1 MLQCNIMILRRNK
14 RGIGLWLRI
23 PPRRIEVQKT
33 YLSIAAAALISIAG
47 ATAGFAAELPTFEAK
62 GLPISAAQ
70 VGVLGAADVREQS
83 PVSTATA
90 SPHQLSVLTP
100 RTTRTA
106 ETAAPTPT
114 TGRAI
119 R

>member
-1 MLQCNIMILRRNK
+1 M
-14 RGIGLWLRI
+14 
-23 PPRRIEVQKT
+23 QKT
-33 YLSIAAAALISIAG
+33 YLSIAAAAMISIAG

-106 ETAAPTPT
+106 ETAAPAPT
-114 TGRAI
+114 TSRAI

>member
-1 MLQCNIMILRRNK
+1 M
-14 RGIGLWLRI
+14 
-23 PPRRIEVQKT
+23 QKT
-33 YLSIAAAALISIAG
+33 YLSTVAAALISIAG
-47 ATAGFAAELPTFEAK
+47 ASAGLAAELPTFEAK

-70 VGVLGAADVREQS
+70 VGVLGGADVREQS

-90 SPHQLSVLTP
+90 SPHQRSVLTP

-106 ETAAPTPT
+106 ETAAPAPT

>member
-1 MLQCNIMILRRNK
+1 
-14 RGIGLWLRI
+14 
-23 PPRRIEVQKT
+23 VQKT
-33 YLSIAAAALISIAG
+33 YLSIAAGALISIAG
-47 ATAGFAAELPTFEAK
+47 AAAGFAAELPTFEAK

-106 ETAAPTPT
+106 ETART
-114 TGRAI
+114 TGLSTR
-119 R
+119 

>member
-1 MLQCNIMILRRNK
+1 M
-14 RGIGLWLRI
+14 
-23 PPRRIEVQKT
+23 QKT
-33 YLSIAAAALISIAG
+33 YLSIAAGALISIAG

-70 VGVLGAADVREQS
+70 VGVLGAADVKEQS

-106 ETAAPTPT
+106 ETAAPAPT